1 MTTFFSMGGY
11 GFFVWG
17 SYGMLAVAITLEIWQ
32 LRRRRAAALAQ
43 LANALQ
49 EDQE

>member
-1 MTTFFSMGGY
+1 MAAFFNMGGY

-17 SYGMLAVAITLEIWQ
+17 SYGMLAVAIALEIWRLQ
-32 LRRRRAAALAQ
+32 RRRAAALAQ

-49 EDQE
+49 EDEE